1 MNDHAW
7 PPSVRRARDLVLAH
21 GWNATAYQIVNPGMA
36 HWFASSGE
44 AVIGYVRHSGVR
56 VVAGAPVAPE
66 GSLTDVAGEFERDAR
81 RAGDRVCYFAA
92 EARLEAAYRDSSRHS
107 RALLGA
113 QPAWHAREWRQAVDG
128 HRSLRAQ
135 LHRARNKGIRVSRW
149 PSVRAAHDSA
159 LRTVLARWLEARRLP
174 PLHFLVEPETL
185 TRLDD
190 RRVFVAT
197 RDTASSAAGAGTTE
211 AAAIVAFAVA
221 SPIPCRR
228 GWLLEQFIRDPS
240 APNGTVEYLLD
251 GAVDALADAGAAYIT
266 LGLAP
271 LARRRREAIAT
282 EPPWLR
288 IVLGWMRAHGR
299 RFYDFGGLE
308 AFKTKFRPTRW
319 EPVYAIANEPRF
331 SPRFLYAIAG
341 AFGARS
347 PVAFLAQA
355 VGRAAV
361 QEMRWLIDGREVR

>member
-1 MNDHAW
+1 MDDHAW

-21 GWNATAYQIVNPGMA
+21 GWNATAYQIVNPGIT

-66 GSLTDVAGEFERDAR
+66 ALLADVAGEFERDAR
-81 RAGDRVCYFAA
+81 RAGDSVCYFAA
-92 EARLEAAYRDSSRHS
+92 EARLEAAYGRSSRHS

-113 QPAWHAREWRQAVDG
+113 QPAWHPREWRQAVDG

-135 LHRARNKGIRVSRW
+135 LHRARNKGVRVSRW
-149 PSVRAAHDSA
+149 SPARAAHDAA
-159 LRTVLARWLEARRLP
+159 LRTVLARWLETRRLP

-197 RDTASSAAGAGTTE
+197 RDAASPAAGAATSG
-211 AAAIVAFAVA
+211 AAAVVAFAVA

-240 APNGTVEYLLD
+240 APNGTIEYLLD
-251 GAVDALADAGAAYIT
+251 RAVDALGHAGATYIT

-271 LARRRREAIAT
+271 LARRQREATAP

-288 IVLGWMRAHGR
+288 FVLGWMRAHGR

-308 AFKTKFRPTRW
+308 AFKTKFRPSGW

-347 PVAFLAQA
+347 PAAFLAQA

-361 QEMRWLIDGREVR
+361 QEVQWLISGRRGR